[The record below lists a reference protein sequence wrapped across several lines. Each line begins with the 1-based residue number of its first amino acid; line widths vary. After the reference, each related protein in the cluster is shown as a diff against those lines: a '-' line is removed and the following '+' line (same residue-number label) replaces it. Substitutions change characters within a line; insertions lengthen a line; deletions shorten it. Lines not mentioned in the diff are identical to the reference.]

1 MIHVSNSPFVFI
13 LRPNSDFSCDDA
25 IVMAAAEV
33 NPLMTG
39 WDIKLMRKPVGSHVK
54 IIKKTL

>member
-1 MIHVSNSPFVFI
+1 METNETSNMITRTLI
-13 LRPNSDFSCDDA
+13 WLQA

-39 WDIKLMRKPVGSHVK
+39 WDM
-54 IIKKTL
+54 